1 MEVTAYIPLF
11 EAGHLVAHLIV
22 HVDPA
27 SHAIRFEDKDG
38 KRHACTD
45 ERAAEILDDIRKFDR
60 DKWRELERH
69 SLEGAI

>member
-11 EAGHLVAHLIV
+11 EAGHLVAHLTV
-22 HVDPA
+22 HIDTA
-27 SHAIRFEDKDG
+27 SRAVRFEDKNG
-38 KRHACTD
+38 KRHVCTD
-45 ERAAEILDDIRKFDR
+45 ERAAEILTDICKFDR